1 MATDW
6 GASGRVDTYS
16 LKAVDPFTLKVV
28 EDLAFDPS
36 SSSIT
41 EAYYSDNYASASIM
55 LEGSD
60 YVKDGSERLLRIYH
74 DVTAGDGTKVSEVL
88 GTFFVDSMTRNAK
101 WHRQSRNLA
110 CYSTLLRSSDDNL
123 TADFARAKG
132 ANVVAAI
139 RAVVQADG
147 GKMRVMQGVDKTRTF
162 GQPINFEIGTC
173 KKTVA
178 SEMAGW
184 IGCTIGVDP
193 YGYVTLAPYQ
203 NPASIAPKY
212 TFTEGAGCMYLP
224 GIGWDS
230 NRDEVLNRVVMY
242 YSRESKQDDDPYPL
256 TDRVMVDLPESSRW
270 SYDKVGRRKSEVV
283 SVSQPCSHAD
293 LLAKAQTY
301 LAENSAEI
309 LYITISHVQV
319 PGLHAGDVVE
329 YRNDTDEDGLQVKAL
344 ITQME
349 INNLGPGCMCTSKL
363 KILDW
368 ISG

>member
-28 EDLAFDPS
+28 ETLPFDAS

-41 EAYYSDNYASASIM
+41 EAYYSDNYSSASIM

-60 YVKDGSERLLRIYH
+60 YVKDGSERLLSIYH
-74 DVTAGDGTKVSEVL
+74 DVTAADGTKVSEVL

-101 WHRQSRNLA
+101 LHRQSRNLA
-110 CYSTLLRSSDDNL
+110 CYSTMIRSSDDKL

-132 ANVVAAI
+132 SNVVAAI
-139 RAVVQADG
+139 RAVAEADG
-147 GKMRVMQGVDKTRTF
+147 GKLRVMDGVDKTRTF
-162 GQPINFEIGTC
+162 SQPISFEIGTV
-173 KKTVA
+173 KKTVM

-184 IGCTIGVDP
+184 IGCVIGVDT
-193 YGYVTLAPYQ
+193 YGYITLAPYQ
-203 NPASIAPKY
+203 NPRSVAPKY
-212 TFTEGAGCMYLP
+212 VFTEGRQCMYLP
-224 GIGWDS
+224 GVDWDS

-242 YSRESKQDDDPYPL
+242 YSRESKNDDDPYPL

-293 LLAKAQTY
+293 LLAKAQIY

-329 YRNDTDEDGLQVKAL
+329 YINNTDEEELHVTGL

-349 INNLGPGCMCTSKL
+349 INNLGPGCMCTSKI
-363 KILDW
+363 KILTW
-368 ISG
+368 IES

>member
-6 GASGRVDTYS
+6 GASGRVDSYS
-16 LKAVDPFTLKVV
+16 IKAVDPFTLKNV
-28 EDLAFDPS
+28 EDLEFDAS
-36 SSSIT
+36 RTSIT
-41 EAYYSDNYASASIM
+41 EAYYSDNYSSASIM

-74 DVTAGDGTKVSEVL
+74 DVTAADGTHVSEVL
-88 GTFFVDSMTRNAK
+88 GTFFVDSMTRNAQ

-110 CYSTLLRSSDDNL
+110 CYSTLLRSTDDNL

-147 GKMRVMQGVDKTRTF
+147 GKLRVMEGVDKTRTF
-162 GQPINFEIGTC
+162 GQPISFDIGTC

-184 IGCTIGVDP
+184 IGCTIGVDQ

-212 TFTEGAGCMYLP
+212 TFTEGQHCMYLP
-224 GIGWDS
+224 GVGWDS
-230 NRDEVLNRVVMY
+230 NRNDVLNRVVMY
-242 YSRESKQDDDPYPL
+242 YSRESKQDDDQYPL

-301 LAENSAEI
+301 IAENSAEI
-309 LYITISHVQV
+309 LYITINHVQV
-319 PGLHAGDVVE
+319 PGLHAGDVIE
-329 YRNDTDEDGLQVKAL
+329 YTNNTDEYELHIKGLV
-344 ITQME
+344 TQME
-349 INNLGPGCMCTSKL
+349 MSSLGPGCMCVSKI